1 MDEVGEEL
9 DMFRSALDASADLR
23 LLVSSPAF
31 SRREQGDAIG
41 AVLKKMQIGGITANF
56 AGLLVKNGR
65 LDHFA
70 AIIRGYHDLLG
81 AHRGEITAE
90 VTSAQ
95 KLSAAQISDLRAS
108 LKAVSGRK
116 TRIIQHID
124 ESLLGGLVVKL
135 GSRMYDSSLR
145 TKLFNLQ
152 RLMKEVG

>member
-1 MDEVGEEL
+1 MDEVGKEL
-9 DMFRSALDASADLR
+9 DLFSSALDASADLR
-23 LLVSSPAF
+23 RLVSSPAF
-31 SRREQGDAIG
+31 SRREQDAAIG
-41 AVLKKMQIGGITANF
+41 AILKKMQIGGITANF

-70 AIIRGYHDLLG
+70 PVIRAYHDLL
-81 AHRGEITAE
+81 AEHHGEITAE
-90 VTSAQ
+90 VSSAQ
-95 KLSAAQISDLRAS
+95 KLNADQLKDLRAA
-108 LKAVSGRK
+108 LKKLSGRK

-124 ESLLGGLVVKL
+124 ETLLGGLVVKL